1 MGEGEGKW
9 DACVWGGGGGGD
21 VLSSRPILLATWHFF
36 QNLVNSFFPRLLS
49 SQGELITLAPGQTI
63 VQRSTMILMHG
74 SLIQKRVHTHTHH
87 HRRNQS
93 GTVSDESTARRDSVV
108 AVVDLAMPIFKPPS
122 LLLWLPDF
130 LDFGLAHF
138 FKHGEAVTY
147 IAGPSGATVLAC
159 DADPTAI
166 GAVSGGGG
174 GIAAGDA
181 FLRPSVIGLGT
192 TLSSTLVHASAAAM
206 HGGGGA
212 STLAAEGSVPVPV
225 RPPLNRSATG
235 LFTGAGWG
243 EPAAASAGAQAAR
256 LNRSQ
261 SIRFQ
266 QDM

>member
-1 MGEGEGKW
+1 M
-9 DACVWGGGGGGD
+9 
-21 VLSSRPILLATWHFF
+21 
-36 QNLVNSFFPRLLS
+36 
-49 SQGELITLAPGQTI
+49 TLAPGQTI

-87 HRRNQS
+87 HRRSSRS
-93 GTVSDESTARRDSVV
+93 GPGTDEDVARDSVV
-108 AVVDLAMPIFKPPS
+108 TIVDGVMPVFKPPS

-159 DADPTAI
+159 DADPSAI
-166 GAVSGGGG
+166 GPVGGGG
-174 GIAAGDA
+174 VSGIAAGDA
-181 FLRPSVIGLGT
+181 FLRPSVIGMGSA
-192 TLSSTLVHASAAAM
+192 LSTSLVHAAAAAM
-206 HGGGGA
+206 HGEVGA
-212 STLAAEGSVPVPV
+212 STLAAEGSVMV

-243 EPAAASAGAQAAR
+243 EPAATSAGAQAAR